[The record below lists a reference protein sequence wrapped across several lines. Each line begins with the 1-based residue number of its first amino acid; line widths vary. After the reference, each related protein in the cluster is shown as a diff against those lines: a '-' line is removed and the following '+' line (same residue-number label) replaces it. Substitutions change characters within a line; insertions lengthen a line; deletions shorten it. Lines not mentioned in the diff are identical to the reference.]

1 MHAFFMLSNI
11 ISREMQFEAV
21 GSGGSVDALY
31 LCVLGKPHGPEPQVP
46 HTGEWVG

>member
-1 MHAFFMLSNI
+1 MLSNI

-21 GSGGSVDALY
+21 GSGGSVDAVY
-31 LCVLGKPHGPEPQVP
+31 LCVLGEPRDPEPQFP